1 MRPFWTPVRVE
12 MGIHKSRVK
21 LKKKGFKLKSEK
33 KKKSIGMQVTFDLE
47 IQFQKVHL
55 LQIVTILSATDLS
68 ILNPC

>member
-21 LKKKGFKLKSEK
+21 SSRRRDKLKSEK